1 MPPANM
7 LGYNVH
13 TAEERAALLA
23 AVGVE
28 STEDLFS
35 QIPESIRLRRP
46 LAVPGPLSEWEL
58 ERHFEALAAANATT
72 RSHLSFLGGGAYD
85 HYIPAVVP
93 ALAGRGEFLT
103 AYTPYQPE
111 MSQGLLRV
119 LHDFQVLMGRLLGL
133 PAVNCS
139 VYDGATAMAEMAWM
153 ACLIK
158 DRRRVGVAASIW
170 PDYRRVLE
178 TYLRGREV
186 SLVELPADAGTGQL
200 DHAAVERILATQPC
214 AALIF
219 QTPNRF
225 GVLESVTRNC
235 NQAHAAGA
243 LANVNVNPLLLGV
256 ARSPGECG
264 ADIVCAE
271 AQPLGIPL
279 SAGGPYLGAVAT
291 HTEYAGSLPG
301 RIVGEL
307 PDIKGEPALALI
319 AEEREQHVSR
329 DRATSHICSNQALLA
344 LRVVIHL
351 STLGEQGFRE
361 VARLSTAKAHA
372 LARKL
377 TSIPG
382 VSRVHDGPF
391 FNEFLLRLPC
401 PARELLQHLES
412 RGILGGIDYSRFDPT
427 VDNQLLVAV
436 TERHSKADLDR
447 MVAAVHTALGE
458 LA

>member
-1 MPPANM
+1 M

-23 AVGVE
+23 AVGVD
-28 STEDLFS
+28 STEALFS
-35 QIPESIRLRRP
+35 LIPESIRLRRP
-46 LAVPGPLSEWEL
+46 LAIPGPLSEWEL

-72 RSHLSFLGGGAYD
+72 RTHLSFLGGGAYD

-158 DRRRVGVAASIW
+158 DRRQVAVAASVL

-186 SLVELPADAGTGQL
+186 SLVELPADASTGQL
-200 DHAAVERILATQPC
+200 DHAAVERILAAQPC

-225 GVLESVTRNC
+225 GVLESVTRSC
-235 NQAHAAGA
+235 SQAHAAGA

-291 HTEYAGSLPG
+291 HADYAGYLPG

-351 STLGEQGFRE
+351 STLGERGFCE

-372 LARKL
+372 LEQRL
-377 TSIPG
+377 TDIDG
-382 VSRVHDGPF
+382 ISRVHAGPF
-391 FNEFLLRLPC
+391 FNEFVLRLPC
-401 PARELLQHLES
+401 PTHQLLQHLEA
-412 RGILGGIDYSRFDPT
+412 RGILGGIDVARFDPAIK
-427 VDNQLLVAV
+427 DQLLVAV
-436 TERHSKADLDR
+436 TERHSKADLER
-447 MVAAVHTALGE
+447 MAAAMEASLGE
-458 LA
+458 LT